1 MVSGTGHDLEFSK
14 DITQPVNPPVRAS
27 GGAGKLGHFYEAVVK
42 GRAQIL
48 LAASVFHYRILS
60 IKEVILFE
68 KDRPPPYRLVSSVI
82 LIPSC
87 NRVSICSLLNTIFHI

>member
-60 IKEVILFE
+60 INEVILFE
-68 KDRPPPYRLVSSVI
+68 KDRPLPYRIDRTYKRHCRL
-82 LIPSC
+82 
-87 NRVSICSLLNTIFHI
+87 